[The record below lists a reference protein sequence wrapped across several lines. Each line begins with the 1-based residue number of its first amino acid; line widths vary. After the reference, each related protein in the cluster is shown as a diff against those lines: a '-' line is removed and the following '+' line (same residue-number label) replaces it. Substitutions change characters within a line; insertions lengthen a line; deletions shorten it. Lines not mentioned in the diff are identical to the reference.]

1 MEKNLVKKPKRL
13 NDLKEM
19 DEFIYYMSIDNQ
31 IFKNRSMKFFDLT
44 SRKKELYEEVAIP
57 DDQIIYDNCNWN
69 IALDKLEK
77 IPLLMEIADRTGNAM
92 IKKAVCQKCVDKY
105 YPKLIC
111 IGKPSE

>member
-1 MEKNLVKKPKRL
+1 MEKNLVKKPERL
-13 NDLKEM
+13 DDLKEM
-19 DEFIYYMSIDNQ
+19 DKFIYYMSIDNR

-44 SRKKELYEEVAIP
+44 SEKKELYDKVAIP
-57 DDQIIYDNCNWN
+57 DDQIICDNCNWN
-69 IALDKLEK
+69 IALDKPEK